1 MPMSDDTATQDHQA
15 ATHDDADSGGG
26 SERVLPGDVE
36 LSESEIEEI
45 EQERQRRTAEE
56 NRPEGAEVDNTD
68 RDFDPIEGKFED
80 SDHETAGPYNP
91 PGEG

>member
-1 MPMSDDTATQDHQA
+1 MSDDTTTQDGKAGGQG
-15 ATHDDADSGGG
+15 DDAGGG